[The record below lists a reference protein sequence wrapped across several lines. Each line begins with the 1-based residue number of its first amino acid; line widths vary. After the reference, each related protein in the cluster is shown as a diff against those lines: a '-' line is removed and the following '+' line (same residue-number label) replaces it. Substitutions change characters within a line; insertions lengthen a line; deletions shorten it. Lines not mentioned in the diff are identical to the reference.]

1 MPNGKPSSG
10 ASGTA
15 KFASSAIAFRRIDYW
30 LKPRPECFCEIVPS
44 RAKNDAR
51 GCNGG
56 LRQKLA
62 ALLQRACR
70 RSDQIKSATEKI
82 LRPRSPAAVILLCTT
97 GVVHRRQG
105 VSIRTPRRQTLRRD
119 HASALGRTSPADIPP
134 LRFSPG
140 AAPAPSRR
148 KNLLRPPSF

>member
-1 MPNGKPSSG
+1 MASPHPVRAVQRNLHHQLLRSGLLITGSSR
-10 ASGTA
+10 A
-15 KFASSAIAFRRIDYW
+15 
-30 LKPRPECFCEIVPS
+30 PECFCEIVPS

-82 LRPRSPAAVILLCTT
+82 LRPRSPAAVTLLCTT
-97 GVVHRRQG
+97 GVVHRSQRG
-105 VSIRTPRRQTLRRD
+105 SIRTPRRQTLRRD